1 LKLELDGYVVRVAR
15 GREAAMVALAQSL
28 PDLVFL
34 DVRPSVLDGS
44 EILYDIRTTEETRY
58 MPVVVLS
65 NDRKDELVRRGLQLA
80 GENGSSSH
88 QGAPCWAS
96 AKLEEADRS
105 L

>member
-1 LKLELDGYVVRVAR
+1 
-15 GREAAMVALAQSL
+15 
-28 PDLVFL
+28 
-34 DVRPSVLDGS
+34 
-44 EILYDIRTTEETRY
+44 

-65 NDRKDELVRRGLQLA
+65 NDSKDELVRRGLQLA